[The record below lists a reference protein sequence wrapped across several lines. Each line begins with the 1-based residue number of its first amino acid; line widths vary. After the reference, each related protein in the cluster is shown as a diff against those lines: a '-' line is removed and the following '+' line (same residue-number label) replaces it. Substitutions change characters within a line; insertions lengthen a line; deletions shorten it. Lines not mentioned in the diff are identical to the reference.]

1 MCCRYFID
9 ESPAMCRIIEEM
21 MRSSLVNAWQQNSAI
36 VTEGEV
42 RPTDIVPVIA
52 PNRSGQKTVFPMKWG
67 FAGKSLLFNARVET
81 AAVKPTFK
89 EAWEKHRCI
98 VPASYYYEWE
108 HLIGSD
114 GKKHTGDKYIIQP
127 NKSEMTWLCGL
138 YRFEDNMPVFVILT
152 KDPGTD
158 IAFIHDRMPVI
169 LPEYLVDDWIS
180 PNGNPESLIVEA
192 LENMMFEKA
201 G

>member
-1 MCCRYFID
+1 
-9 ESPAMCRIIEEM
+9 M